1 MMESTP
7 LLLRQARQI
16 IRLAIQEDLAYGDV
30 TTDTLISSA
39 LQAEAH
45 IRACQ
50 ELTVAGVVVAQE
62 VFREIDPNLQITRD
76 CVDGQGVSVDQSLLT
91 IRGTARSILAGE
103 RVALNFLQHLS
114 GIASLTN
121 KFCEAVRGYPA
132 KIFDTRKTTPGLRL
146 LQKWAVQI
154 GGGHNHRFSL
164 SDGVLIK
171 DNHLLLLDAQNIS
184 ISQAC
189 RQARAKGPHNLRITV
204 EVETLNQ
211 VREALDGAADVILLD
226 NMSPQHVRNAV
237 ELVKGR
243 AQVEVSGGVSLE
255 NVREFAAA
263 GADFISI
270 GALTH
275 SAPAVDIHLEF
286 TQSPHQ
292 KNRNQ

>member
-1 MMESTP
+1 MQSTP
-7 LLLRQARQI
+7 FPLQHARQVI
-16 IRLAIQEDLAYGDV
+16 HLAIKEDLAHSDV
-30 TTDTLISSA
+30 TTNTLISSEV
-39 LQAEAH
+39 QAEAH

-50 ELTVAGVVVAQE
+50 GLTVAGVVVAQE
-62 VFREIDPNLQITRD
+62 VFREIDSDLQVTGH
-76 CVDGQGVSVDQSLLT
+76 CLDGQVVSAHQTLLT
-91 IRGTARSILAGE
+91 IQGTARSILIGE

-114 GIASLTN
+114 GIANLTS
-121 KFCEAVRGYPA
+121 KFCQAIRGYPA
-132 KIFDTRKTTPGLRL
+132 KILDTRKTTPGLRL

-171 DNHLLLLDAQNIS
+171 DNHLSLLETQNIS

-189 RQARAKGPHNLRITV
+189 RQARTQGPHGFRITV
-204 EVETLNQ
+204 EVETLKQ
-211 VREALDGAADVILLD
+211 VHEALEGAADIILLD
-226 NMSPQHVRNAV
+226 NMSPHQVRDAV
-237 ELVKGR
+237 ELLKGR

-275 SAPAVDIHLEF
+275 SAPAVDIHLGF
-286 TQSPHQ
+286 VKSSH
-292 KNRNQ
+292 